1 MRRSFWALVAVALA
15 GEGAAAA
22 LAWRALLVELPCHLD
37 GIQIPVASMA
47 ACVKPTPLIGRHAL
61 LAALLL
67 GAVVAAT
74 LLAAVV
80 ELARQL
86 FGLHRVQRVL
96 RRLPRLAGSL
106 PQPPGDSP
114 RRLVVVE
121 LEQPHCFT
129 IGLLRPVV
137 VVSSGLLAAL
147 TSEALHAALCH
158 EAVHARRHD
167 PLRVLTGSLATAAVF
182 FAPVLRDLEAS
193 ARVGEEVEADRLAA
207 ERCGVL
213 PLLSALHSL
222 LESGAPR
229 APLSSMAARTAL
241 AERIGAL
248 DGRPPRLALGRL
260 RLAATIASSLLLVG
274 LGLAVPTDVT
284 GPKPLPVHQVAGGAR
299 PVGTVGSGVVP
310 PAP

>member
-1 MRRSFWALVAVALA
+1 MRRSFWALVVVALLGEA
-15 GEGAAAA
+15 GAAA
-22 LAWRALLVELPCHLD
+22 LAWRALVVELPCHVN

-147 TSEALHAALCH
+147 TSEELQAALFH
-158 EAVHARRHD
+158 EAVHARLHD
-167 PLRVLTGSLATAAVF
+167 PLRVLTASIATAAVF
-182 FAPVLRDLEAS
+182 FAPVLRGLEAS
-193 ARVGEEVEADRLAA
+193 ARLCEEVEADRLAA

-222 LESGAPR
+222 LESGSPR

-260 RLAATIASSLLLVG
+260 RLGATIGSALLLVG

-284 GPKPLPVHQVAGGAR
+284 GPRPLPVHRVVGPGRPLAR
-299 PVGTVGSGVVP
+299 LVPGVP
-310 PAP
+310 STP